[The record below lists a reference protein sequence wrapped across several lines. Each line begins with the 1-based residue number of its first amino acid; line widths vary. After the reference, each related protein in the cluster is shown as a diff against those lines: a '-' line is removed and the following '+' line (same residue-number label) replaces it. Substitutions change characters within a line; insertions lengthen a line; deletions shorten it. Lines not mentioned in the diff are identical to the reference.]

1 MDAIIPS
8 VRDDMI
14 ALPDIA
20 YYYPEPYWAESE
32 IDWLKTVLLFFDGVA
47 VLLPRLSPQ
56 HGPWRGRLDPVLG
69 EPLLDAHL
77 LHILE
82 PEDIID
88 QEVADQF
95 GSFLT
100 ELITAGAFDNLRRE
114 DKFEWLSGSRMAA
127 SVDTR
132 LAEMLI
138 DELGKQGLV
147 QKVTASVVERQDD
160 EQRSD
165 RFSVL
170 MHGAV
175 RQIVLTFWAQALRQP
190 AARRGL
196 GLRPITSELGFVNN
210 FRNLLASP
218 RMPTEG
224 DIVNF
229 DLEQVSL
236 DLSTVPLIDVLEFRE
251 QYGSD
256 YRAYMRSLRQFMYNL
271 RGLSGVEFRQAFQD
285 RRDELSDSAD
295 RLRRVARRHWHK
307 NLPLFALSLL
317 GAALR
322 THAGDVLGAAESAGE
337 AADRLS
343 SPELPDTA
351 YSYLFKAEKLL
362 SKR

>member
-1 MDAIIPS
+1 MRGDA
-8 VRDDMI
+8 I

-56 HGPWRGRLDPVLG
+56 HGPWRRRIDPVLG

-114 DKFEWLSGSRMAA
+114 DRFEWLSGSRMAA

-138 DELGKQGLV
+138 EELGKQGLV
-147 QKVTASVVERQDD
+147 QEVTASAVERQDD
-160 EQRSD
+160 EQRTD

-190 AARRGL
+190 AERRGL
-196 GLRPITSELGFVNN
+196 GLQPITSELGFVNN
-210 FRNLLASP
+210 FQNLLASP

-229 DLEQVSL
+229 DLEQVTL
-236 DLSTVPLIDVLEFRE
+236 DLSTVPLTDVLEFRE
-251 QYGSD
+251 QYGAD

-285 RRDELSDSAD
+285 RRDELADNAD
-295 RLRRVARRHWHK
+295 RLRRVARRHWRRS
-307 NLPLFALSLL
+307 LPMFALSLF

-337 AADRLS
+337 AADRLT

-362 SKR
+362 GRR